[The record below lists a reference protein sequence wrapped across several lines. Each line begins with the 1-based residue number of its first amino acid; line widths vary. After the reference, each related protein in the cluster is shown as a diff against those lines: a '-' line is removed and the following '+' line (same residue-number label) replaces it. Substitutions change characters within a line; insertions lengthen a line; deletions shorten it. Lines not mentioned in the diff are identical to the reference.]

1 MTSTQQSKDD
11 YGAGSIRALEGLE
24 AVRMRPGMYLGNVQD
39 GSALH
44 HLVWEAVDN
53 AVDEHLAGHCKR
65 IVVTVHTA
73 DQSVTISDDGRGI
86 PVGMHERGV
95 SAAEVV
101 MTVLHAGGKFDN
113 DSYKVSAGTHGVG
126 VSAVNAVSD
135 WLKLEIRREGKV
147 WFQEY
152 RRGVPVSPIAPTGT
166 TEKTGTKVSFK
177 PDSSIFVNVTDYSWD
192 ILNNR
197 IREIAFLNAGLVIEL
212 NEEGGENRSVTYQ
225 FAGGIVEFVHLLNKS
240 KTPLHA
246 DVITILDERD
256 KVQVEIALQWSEA
269 FQEQISCYTNN
280 VFNRDGGT
288 HLTGLRGALTK
299 TVNAYGTS
307 HNLLKEMK
315 GESLSGE
322 DVREG
327 LTAIVSLKHP
337 NASYSSQTKDKLVS
351 GEVKGIVENVVNDKL
366 GTYFEEHPNE
376 ARKIVEKCVM
386 AARAREAA
394 RTAREAVQRK
404 GMLDPTH
411 LPGKLADCQ
420 EKDPSKSELYIVEG
434 DSAGGSAKQGR
445 DRKTQ
450 AILPLRGKILN
461 VERAR
466 FEKMLANQEVGTLI
480 TALGAGIG
488 GAGIVGGEGGSFDVE
503 KLRYHH
509 VIIMT
514 DADVDGSHIRTL
526 LLTFFYRQMPE
537 AIRRGFVYIAQPP
550 LYKVKKG
557 KKEQFLKDE
566 DALAR
571 FVFDEGIR
579 DLIIR
584 TKTGGVPLTG
594 DPLRRL
600 LDDMARWR
608 KILRGLERRAEP
620 VLIEALVRATALDPR
635 SLTDRAAVDAAQKAL
650 TTYVNEREP
659 DLLPLVFT
667 IEEDGEH
674 STHRI
679 RIRTRSGVSSKVT
692 TIDHDLLH
700 GPDVAQ
706 LRAIHQGVLSLGQ
719 PPFMA
724 IGHEGGEETSE
735 EVGRIDDLVAYVD
748 ARGKKGLGI
757 QRYKGLGEMNP
768 EQLWDTTMN
777 PETRILLQVKI
788 DDAIETDRLFSLLMG
803 DEVEPRREFIETHA
817 LDVKELDI

>member
-1 MTSTQQSKDD
+1 MSSKQTDD
-11 YGAGSIRALEGLE
+11 YGAGSIKALEGLE

-126 VSAVNAVSD
+126 ISAVNAVSD
-135 WLKLEIRREGKV
+135 LLKLEIRREGRV
-147 WFQEY
+147 WYQEY
-152 RRGVPVSPIAPTGT
+152 RRGVPQSPLAPIGT
-166 TEKTGTKVSFK
+166 TDKTGTKVTFK
-177 PDSSIFVNVTDYSWD
+177 PDPTIFLNVTEFSWD

-197 IREIAFLNAGLVIEL
+197 IREIAFLNAGLLIDLV
-212 NEEGGENRSVTYQ
+212 EEGGENRSVSYQ
-225 FAGGIVEFVHLLNKS
+225 FSGGIVEFVHLLNKS

-246 DVITILDERD
+246 DVIRIQDERE
-256 KVQVEIALQWSEA
+256 KVQLDIALQWSEA
-269 FQEQISCYTNN
+269 FQEQITCYTNN
-280 VFNRDGGT
+280 VINRDGGT

-299 TVNAYGTS
+299 TINSYGTA

-315 GESLSGE
+315 GESLAGE

-327 LTAIVSLKHP
+327 LTAIVSVKHP
-337 NASYSSQTKDKLVS
+337 NAMYSSQTKDKLVS
-351 GEVKGIVENVVNDKL
+351 GEVKGIVENIVNDRL
-366 GTYFEEHPNE
+366 GSYFEEHPNE
-376 ARKIVEKCVM
+376 ARRIVEKCVM

-420 EKDPSKSELYIVEG
+420 EKDPQRSELYIVEG

-466 FEKMLANQEVGTLI
+466 FDKMLSNQEVGTLI

-488 GAGIVGGEGGSFDVE
+488 SIDAGGSFDVE
-503 KLRYHH
+503 KMRYHH
-509 VIIMT
+509 IIIMT

-537 AIRRGFVYIAQPP
+537 AIRKGFVYIAQPP

-579 DLIIR
+579 DLVIR
-584 TKTGGVPLTG
+584 TKTGGVPLSG

-600 LDDMARWR
+600 LDDMGRWK

-620 VLIEALVRATALDPR
+620 VLIEALVRATTLDAK
-635 SLTDRAAVDAAQKAL
+635 SLADRAAVDAASKAIEA
-650 TTYVNEREP
+650 YVSEREP
-659 DLLPLVFT
+659 DLLPLAFT
-667 IEEDGEH
+667 VETDGEH

-679 RIRTRSGVSSKVT
+679 RIRTRSGVSTKVT
-692 TIDHDLLH
+692 TIDHDLLT
-700 GPDVAQ
+700 GSDVTQ
-706 LRAIHQGVLSLGQ
+706 LRAIHETVMSLGQ
-719 PPFMA
+719 PPFVA
-724 IGHEGGEETSE
+724 IGRGEDEKE
-735 EVGRIDDLVAYVD
+735 ANEDIGRIDDLVAYVD

-768 EQLWDTTMN
+768 EQLWETTMN
-777 PETRILLQVKI
+777 PETRILLQVKVE
-788 DDAIETDRLFSLLMG
+788 DVIETDRLFSLLMG